1 MPVVICGGMFKFSP
15 LYLGDANWGMRD
27 LGSPGEVLEEEE
39 GDETEV
45 LNPYYDIV
53 PAELVSLYITNL

>member
-1 MPVVICGGMFKFSP
+1 MFKFSP